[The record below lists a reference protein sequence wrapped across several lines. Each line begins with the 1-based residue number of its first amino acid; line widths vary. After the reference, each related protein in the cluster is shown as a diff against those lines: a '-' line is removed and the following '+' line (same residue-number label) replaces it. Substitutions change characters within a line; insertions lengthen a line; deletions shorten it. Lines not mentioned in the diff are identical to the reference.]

1 MTLWTVAHQTP
12 LSMGFSRR
20 EYWIALLYPPP
31 GDLPDPGTEPL
42 SLISSALTGGFF
54 TTCTTWEA
62 QNKQKTMKMQRIK
75 LSISVAYD
83 EHDNFPYF
91 IQIQ

>member
-1 MTLWTVAHQTP
+1 MILKMTQ
-12 LSMGFSRR
+12 
-20 EYWIALLYPPP
+20 
-31 GDLPDPGTEPL
+31 DLE
-42 SLISSALTGGFF
+42 
-54 TTCTTWEA
+54 
-62 QNKQKTMKMQRIK
+62 KTMKMQRIK